1 MPATPHGLYTI
12 PFSQNFLKKL
22 AEGLLEFADNDQKF
36 LTSVRVL
43 LPTRRA
49 ARGLRD
55 AFLDIGKGKPILLP
69 RLQPIGDVD
78 ADELDLTL
86 TGLGLDISDIPP
98 AIDKLQRQFLLD
110 DLIRKKEKN
119 IPYEQSL
126 SLAGNLA
133 TLIDQVYTEGL
144 DFSNLPDLVPKED
157 FAKHWQDTLLFL
169 EIVTT
174 YWPEVLKTRGQVDPA
189 HRRALLMRSL
199 ANLWQSHPPKTPVIA
214 AGSTGS
220 IPTTAR
226 LLRTISD
233 LPQGAVILPDLDL
246 DLDEGSW
253 TALNETH
260 PQATMKNLL
269 GFMGK
274 KRADVKFWPACNS
287 TEKNTPRSRIA
298 RALMLPA
305 TTFGTEKLTGEE
317 ITDLKSHVTICEAA
331 NAREQAAVIAT
342 ALRIALEDKTKTACF
357 VTPDRVLARRV
368 TTALKRWGIEADDS
382 AGQSL
387 SATPSGILILTILK
401 LIEEDFAPIP
411 LLESLKHPLSKFN
424 DTDIHVFETEI
435 LRGPRPA
442 AGIEGLKRRL
452 VSLEITDKPEIEEFF
467 SELESEFTP
476 LTTFKSGMKPPVA
489 FLKDLTSFLEKFAN
503 GSDKFWNN
511 PESDSLSTFFSR
523 LMVEFTH
530 LPPMDFSSWAGIL
543 RALLS
548 QETFREVQS
557 RHPRIVI
564 LGQLE
569 SRLIHHDVMIL
580 GGLNEGMWPSEP
592 AHDPWMSRPMRE
604 KFGLPPAARSIGLSA
619 HDFVSAFSAPEVII
633 TRGIREDGTET
644 VPSRWLQRL
653 TTLLVAAGE
662 APNWTKSDLLEWTR
676 ALDEPLYA
684 FKNPVPPHPCPPREV
699 RPQQLSATW
708 IEKWMNNPYHVYAN
722 KILRLKRIDSLDDE
736 STFADRGTLIHDV
749 MEKFIKKTESGLP
762 ENARD
767 LFMEIAHQKLSELES
782 LSPQWHYWWPR
793 IEKMADW
800 VINTE
805 HDWRKESLPWQ
816 QEIQGTYRIFES
828 KDRTRSFT
836 ITAKADRIDRLKSG
850 GAAIIDY
857 KTGSPPPLWKVRK
870 GLAPQLPVE
879 ALILEEGGFDNTR
892 MKTAALCY
900 WKISTAGKETR
911 LHESKSI
918 PFADLVSNTRE
929 GLLNLITQFED
940 PTTPYISFPPTNPRP
955 YEDERAY
962 AHLARVGEWSTL
974 GDDENDDTDTGDGL

>member
-1 MPATPHGLYTI
+1 MPAPPHGLYTI

-22 AEGLLEFADNDQKF
+22 AEGLLEFTSHDQKT
-36 LTSVRVL
+36 LPTLRVL

-55 AFLDIGKGKPILLP
+55 AFFELGNGKPILLP

-126 SLAGNLA
+126 SLANDLSM
-133 TLIDQVYTEGL
+133 LIDQVHTEGL

-157 FAKHWQDTLLFL
+157 WAKHWQDTLHFL
-169 EIVTT
+169 EIVTAH
-174 YWPEVLKTRGQVDPA
+174 WPAILESRGQVDPA
-189 HRRALLMRSL
+189 RRRALLMESL
-199 ANLWQSHPPKTPVIA
+199 TSLWESHPPETPIIA

-226 LLRTISD
+226 LLKTISE
-233 LPQGAVILPDLDL
+233 LPQGAVLLPDLDL
-246 DLDEGSW
+246 DMDEDSWDSLD
-253 TALNETH
+253 ETH
-260 PQATMKNLL
+260 PQKTMKNLL
-269 GFMGK
+269 SFMKK
-274 KRADVKFWPACNS
+274 KREDVKLWPVCDRKKQNP
-287 TEKNTPRSRIA
+287 PRTRLA
-298 RALMLPA
+298 RAAMLPA
-305 TTFGTEKLTGEE
+305 ATFGAEKLGADE
-317 ITDLKSHVTICEAA
+317 IADFNSGVKICEAA

-342 ALRIALEDKTKTACF
+342 ALRIMLEDKTKTACF
-357 VTPDRVLARRV
+357 VTPDRALARRV
-368 TTALKRWGIEADDS
+368 TTALKRWRIEADDS

-387 SATPSGILILTILK
+387 SLTPSGILILTVLK
-401 LIEEDFAPIP
+401 LIEDDFAPIP
-411 LLESLKHPLSKFN
+411 LLETLKHPLSKFR
-424 DTDIHVFETEI
+424 DADLTEFETKI

-442 AGIEGLKRRL
+442 AGLEGLKKRL
-452 VSLEITDKPEIEEFF
+452 ISLEIPIGPDVEKLFGEIET
-467 SELESEFTP
+467 ELSP
-476 LTTFKSGMKPPVA
+476 LAILKTCIKPPA
-489 FLKDLTSFLEKFAN
+489 IFLKSLTSFLEKFA
-503 GSDKFWNN
+503 GGADQFWNN

-523 LMVEFTH
+523 VMVEFSH
-530 LPPMDFSSWAGIL
+530 LPPMDFISWAGIM
-543 RALLS
+543 RELLT

-592 AHDPWMSRPMRE
+592 AYDPWMSRPMRE

-633 TRGIREDGTET
+633 TRAIKEEGAET

-653 TTLLVAAGE
+653 TTLLTAAGE
-662 APNWTKSDLLEWTR
+662 TPDWTKTDLLDWTR
-676 ALDEPLYA
+676 ALDEPQNA
-684 FKNPVPPHPCPPREV
+684 FKEPAPPEPRPPRET
-699 RPQQLSATW
+699 RPQELSATW

-736 STFADRGTLIHDV
+736 SIFTDRGTLIHDI
-749 MEKFIKKTESGLP
+749 MEEFVKRTEMGLP
-762 ENARD
+762 DNARD
-767 LFMEIAHQKLSELES
+767 LFMEIAHKKLSDLES

-793 IEKMADW
+793 VERMADW
-800 VINTE
+800 VVTTE
-805 HDWRKESLPWQ
+805 RKWRNESIPWR
-816 QEIQGTYRIFES
+816 QEIKGAYKIFES
-828 KDRTRSFT
+828 KDGKRSFT
-836 ITAKADRIDRLKSG
+836 ITAKADRIDRLKTG

-857 KTGSPPPLWKVRK
+857 KTGSPPPLWKIRK

-879 ALILEEGGFDNTR
+879 ALILEESGFDNRR
-892 MKTAALCY
+892 MDTAALCY
-900 WKISTAGKETR
+900 WKISTSSEEIR
-911 LHESKSI
+911 LHDKKSI
-918 PFADLVSNTRE
+918 PFADLVPQTRE

-940 PTTPYISFPPTNPRP
+940 STTPYISFPPTGTHI

-962 AHLARVGEWSTL
+962 AHLARVAEWSSL
-974 GDDENDDTDTGDGL
+974 GGEDDAETGDAA